1 MVDAMK
7 AVEDGMSVA
16 KAARKHKVPTTTL
29 KDRVSGN
36 VVHGAKIGPEPYL
49 SHDEETKLAN
59 YITECASA
67 GYKNTRA
74 EIMTIAENTM
84 HDKKKLRKDGITY
97 GWYSKFMKRHQLSLH
112 KRKRNKICAASG
124 NPKLYP
130 NDELRPTINIE
141 VEEDSKEGTSYYKIC
156 I

>member
-36 VVHGAKIGPEPYL
+36 VVHGVRPGPEPYL
-49 SHDEETKLAN
+49 NHDEEAKLAN
-59 YITECASA
+59 YITECTSA

-112 KRKRNKICAASG
+112 KRNRKKICTASR
-124 NPKLYP
+124 NPKLCP
-130 NDELRPTINIE
+130 NDELRPTVNNE
-141 VEEDSKEGTSYYKIC
+141 VEGDSKKGTSYYKIY